1 MTSFPMTPAQAER
14 ADTFAVIASTE
25 VNMLS
30 PTERKTLHQRVADTY
45 AMVDERDRLRVR
57 VAELEKQH
65 EAVFALHR
73 KHDDS
78 DHCVADDE
86 MWPCD
91 TRTTLGDESTAEKSR
106 VEQ

>member
-1 MTSFPMTPAQAER
+1 MTSTPFTPAQAER
-14 ADTFAVIASTE
+14 AGTFAVIASTE

-30 PTERKTLHQRVADTY
+30 PMEREALHQRVADMY

-57 VAELEKQH
+57 VAEMEKQH
-65 EAVFALHR
+65 AAVFALHR

-78 DHCVADDE
+78 DHCVADDK

-91 TRTTLGDESTAEKSR
+91 TRTTLGDDSAAEKSR
-106 VEQ
+106 VDQ